1 MGNGKKPTTMTF
13 KNHKISSQLDK
24 YIESIFYY
32 KDFVPEH
39 NIEKVIPTGNIFIL
53 IELDGFERK
62 TFDNELESIGHFRN
76 SWISG
81 MHQKHLNIS
90 AHKNSEMLIIQF
102 KSFGAYPFLKL
113 PINELNNKVVQAEK
127 YFGDSILKLREAIIL
142 KQSISDKFK
151 IVEEW
156 LLGIFDEKGIPP
168 KEIIDFMKTLQ
179 SQPFSKHNELLKDY
193 PKTSKNLIDQL
204 KKYCGLTPKV
214 FHRIFR
220 FNTLLTN
227 INQKKEIVWTDIV
240 YETGYS
246 DQSHFIKEFQEFSGF
261 NPTQFIKNG
270 YNDSVPNF
278 LPLDK

>member
-1 MGNGKKPTTMTF
+1 MGNVKKPTTMTF
-13 KNHKISSQLDK
+13 ENHKISSPLDK

-53 IELDGFERK
+53 IELDGLERK
-62 TFDNELESIGHFRN
+62 TFDNKLEPIGHFSK

-81 MHQKHLNIS
+81 IHQKHLNIS
-90 AHKNSEMLIIQF
+90 AHKNSEMLVIQF

-156 LLGIFDEKGIPP
+156 LLGIFDENSILP
-168 KEIIDFMKTLQ
+168 KEIMDFMKTLQ

-193 PKTSKNLIDQL
+193 PKTSKNLIDNV

-220 FNTLLTN
+220 FNTLLAN
-227 INQKKEIVWTDIV
+227 INQKKDIGWTDIV

>member
-1 MGNGKKPTTMTF
+1 MTF
-13 KNHKISSQLDK
+13 ENHKISSPLDK

-32 KDFVPEH
+32 KDFVTDH
-39 NIEKVIPTGNIFIL
+39 NFEKVIPTGNIFIL

-62 TFDNELESIGHFRN
+62 TFDNELEPIGHFRN

-90 AHKNSEMLIIQF
+90 VHKNSEMLIVQF
-102 KSFGAYPFLKL
+102 KSFGAFPFFKM
-113 PINELNNKVVQAEK
+113 PINELNNKVAQAEK
-127 YFGDSILKLREAIIL
+127 FFGESILKLREAIISN
-142 KQSISDKFK
+142 QIISDKFK
-151 IVEEW
+151 MVEEW
-156 LLGIFDEKGIPP
+156 LLGIFDEKKIPP
-168 KEIIDFMKTLQ
+168 KEIMDFVKTLQ

-193 PKTSKNLIDQL
+193 PKTSKNLIEQF
-204 KKYCGLTPKV
+204 KKFCGLTPKV

-220 FNTLLTN
+220 FNTLLVN
-227 INQKKEIVWTDIV
+227 INQKNDLVWTDIV

-246 DQSHFIKEFQEFSGF
+246 DQSHFIKEFQEFCGF

>member
-1 MGNGKKPTTMTF
+1 MTF
-13 KNHKISSQLDK
+13 ENHKISSPLDK

-62 TFDNELESIGHFRN
+62 TFDNELKPVGHFSN

-90 AHKNSEMLIIQF
+90 AHKNSEMLIVQF
-102 KSFGAYPFLKL
+102 KSFGAYPFFKN
-113 PINELNNKVVQAEK
+113 PINELNNKVVEAEK
-127 YFGDSILKLREAIIL
+127 YFGKSISKLREDIIS
-142 KQSISDKFK
+142 KQNSSDKFK
-151 IVEEW
+151 MVEEW
-156 LLGIFDEKGIPP
+156 LTGIYDEMKTPP
-168 KEIIDFMKTLQ
+168 KEIIDFMNTLQ
-179 SQPFSKHNELLKDY
+179 RQPFSKHNELLKDY
-193 PKTSKNLIDQL
+193 PKTNKHLIDRF
-204 KKYCGLTPKV
+204 KRYCGLTPKV

-220 FNTLLTN
+220 FNTLLAN

>member
-1 MGNGKKPTTMTF
+1 MTF
-13 KNHKISSQLDK
+13 ENHKISSPLEK

-32 KDFVPEH
+32 KGFEPEH
-39 NIEKVIPTGNIFIL
+39 NFEKVIPTGNIFIL

-62 TFDNELESIGHFRN
+62 TFDNELKPIGHFCN

-102 KSFGAYPFLKL
+102 KSFGAFPFFKK
-113 PINELNNKVVQAEK
+113 PINELNNKVVQADS
-127 YFGDSILKLREAIIL
+127 YFGENILKLRNDIIS
-142 KQSISDKFK
+142 KQIISDKFNS
-151 IVEEW
+151 VEQW
-156 LLGIFDEKGIPP
+156 LLGVFDEKKAPP
-168 KEIIDFMKTLQ
+168 KEITEFIKTLQ
-179 SQPFSKHNELLKDY
+179 NYPFSKHNELLNDY
-193 PKTSKNLIDQL
+193 PKTNKHLINQF
-204 KKYCGLTPKV
+204 KKFCGLTPKI

-220 FNTLLTN
+220 FNTLLAN

-240 YETGYS
+240 YETGYA

-261 NPTQFIKNG
+261 NPSQFIKNG
-270 YNDSVPNF
+270 YNDAVPNF